1 MEELSK
7 FTGVPLCTGTIN
19 RGSDVIGSGL
29 VANHQVAFCGVDTT
43 ATELSVVDAVFS
55 LIQNEDKYFANEI
68 QRTSLFNELE

>member
-7 FTGVPLCTGTIN
+7 FIGVPLCTGTIN